1 MDIVKD
7 FYSTDY
13 EIRGK
18 HGQMVKKL
26 TGTLDEEK
34 IQKIKIFD
42 TNINVMVNAPMIGFI
57 FKEKAEEDKSN
68 ALVAKIAGA
77 QMMAYSEDLKYV
89 MQLIL
94 LLDSSY
100 EPDFLK
106 RVDKAFRHFGEC
118 EEDLELFEAYMRGG
132 IEVLYDKIIGDAST
146 PFDIADNLVT
156 FMYEFHD
163 NYNESV
169 SEGEI
174 IKLCNEFAGKQ
185 K

>member
-1 MDIVKD
+1 MDIIKD

-18 HGQMVKKL
+18 HGQMVKML
-26 TGTLDEEK
+26 TGTIDEDK
-34 IQKIKIFD
+34 RQKIKFFD

-57 FKEKAEEDKSN
+57 YKEKAKEDRTINQS
-68 ALVAKIAGA
+68 AKIAGA

-100 EPDFLK
+100 EPDFMK

-118 EEDLELFEAYMRGG
+118 EEDLELYKDYMRGG
-132 IEVLYDKIIGDAST
+132 IEVLYKKVIGNAST

-169 SEGEI
+169 SEEEI